1 MSGFHLLEFIVVAAI
16 LVLVGIPLFSKLSGK
31 RLYSPL
37 DPTGEEYKHLLVRKE
52 EVLLS
57 IKELEFDFETD
68 KISKADYDALRAKL
82 EEEALQILKRIDEL
96 EQQLKTDKKKKKSKK
111 SKQVDAA

>member
-1 MSGFHLLEFIVVAAI
+1 MSGVHILEFIVVAA
-16 LVLVGIPLFSKLSGK
+16 VLIAVGIPLFSKLSGK

-37 DPTGEEYKHLLVRKE
+37 DPAGEEYKHLLVRKE

-57 IKELEFDFETD
+57 IKELEFDFNTD
-68 KISKADYDALRAKL
+68 KISKTDYDNLLAKL
-82 EEEALQILKRIDEL
+82 EEEAFQILKRIDEL
-96 EQQLKTDKKKKKSKK
+96 EEQFKADKKKKPKK